1 MSLQTAACV
10 VEAALRSAPGP
21 MPEDELSSLLE
32 PHGAPSLHDVLSLL
46 ASEYEGRGVQLHQSQ
61 LGWSLRTLV
70 EASDLARELAEE
82 PLRLT
87 RAALETLVTIAVYQP
102 VTRSEIERIRGVQLS
117 PGILDVLLASDLV
130 RPGRR
135 RDGPGRPLTWGTTEV
150 FLDHFNLAGI
160 ADLAAFERARD
171 AGLLNLPPARADAGD
186 HRETSS

>member
-1 MSLQTAACV
+1 MSLQAAACV
-10 VEAALRSAPGP
+10 VEAALRSSPGP
-21 MPEDELSSLLE
+21 IREDELARLLM
-32 PHGAPSLHDVLSLL
+32 PHGATAVHDVLSVL
-46 ASEYEGRGVQLHQSQ
+46 AAEYEGRGVQLHQSQ
-61 LGWSLRTLV
+61 LGWSLRTPV
-70 EASDLARELAEE
+70 EASDLARELADE

-171 AGLLNLPPARADAGD
+171 AGLLTLPPARADAGED
-186 HRETSS
+186 PEIST